1 MSTLIVWVRH
11 GQIFPILNPPP
22 LATFAARRQNR
33 FIRWELRVWDADNGF
48 RKGGQIS
55 RRRPLPE

>member
-1 MSTLIVWVRH
+1 MVWVRH
-11 GQIFPILNPPP
+11 GWVSPILNQPP
-22 LATFAARRQNR
+22 LATFVPRRQNR
-33 FIRWELRVWDADNGF
+33 FIRWKLRVWDADNGF